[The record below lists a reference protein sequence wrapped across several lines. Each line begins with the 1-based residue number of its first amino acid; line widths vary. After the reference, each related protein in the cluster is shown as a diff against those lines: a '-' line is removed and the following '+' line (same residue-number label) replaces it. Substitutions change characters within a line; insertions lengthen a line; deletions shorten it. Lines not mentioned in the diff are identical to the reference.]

1 MSVAARPTIAAIQGR
16 LPAILGTAYALPKC
30 ANKGKPGLH
39 LEELLEIPHSP
50 ACLDCVDG
58 EIKVFPLKRLA
69 NGALV
74 PKETVAVTMVQRAAL
89 AATPW
94 AISRVREKLQNTL
107 FISYLREGDNITYMR
122 AILFDAANPL
132 MRQLE
137 DDYALI
143 QAKAAA
149 GIMTGSIGTYLQT
162 RTKGAGHGSTS
173 RAFYLRTTFLTA
185 IMAEVAT
192 EVAMEAETADL

>member
-1 MSVAARPTIAAIQGR
+1 MSAASAKSTIASIQVR

-30 ANKGKPGLH
+30 ANKGKPGLY

-69 NGALV
+69 NGTLV

-89 AATPW
+89 PTTPW
-94 AISRVREKLQNTL
+94 ASSRVREKLQNTL
-107 FISYLREGDNITYMR
+107 FISYLRDGDNITYMR
-122 AILFDAANPL
+122 AILFDAVNPL
-132 MRQLE
+132 MQQLE

-143 QAKAAA
+143 QTKAAE
-149 GIMTGSIGTYLQT
+149 GIMKGSIGTYLQT

-173 RAFYLRTTFLTA
+173 RAFYLRTAFLAGIST
-185 IMAEVAT
+185 I
-192 EVAMEAETADL
+192 